1 MNIVKRRRIMLA
13 DFHVHSEFSDD
24 SKTPMEKQIQRAI
37 ALGIGEICFT
47 DHVDYGI
54 KKDWTED
61 ILKWRGGDGIGTDRS
76 DMQPLANV
84 NYDEYFGK
92 ILRMKRLYGDQIVI
106 RSGLEFGIQRHTIPD
121 YERLIK
127 TYGQKLDFI
136 LLSIHQVDN
145 KEFWTGDFM
154 KGKTQ
159 DEYNREYYE
168 EMLYAV
174 KHFDDFDVLS
184 HVDLISR
191 YDPQGAYPFSKIQD
205 ILTDIFE
212 CVIQKGKGIEINTSS
227 WHYKL
232 PDTTPSRDI
241 LKLYR
246 SLGGEMIT
254 IGSDAH
260 TPEYIGDHMEN
271 AMQILKELGFQA
283 FYTYEKRKP
292 VSHML

>member
-1 MNIVKRRRIMLA
+1 
-13 DFHVHSEFSDD
+13 
-24 SKTPMEKQIQRAI
+24 MEKQIERAI

-61 ILKWRGGDGIGTDRS
+61 TLEWRGGDGVGTDHS

-145 KEFWTGDFM
+145 KEFWTGNFM

-174 KHFDDFDVLS
+174 NHFDDFDVLS

-191 YDPQGAYPFSKIQD
+191 YDLQGAYPFSKIQD
-205 ILTDIFE
+205 ILTDIFK

-227 WHYKL
+227 WHYNL

-241 LKLYR
+241 LRLYR

-283 FYTYEKRKP
+283 FYTYERHRP
-292 VSHML
+292 VPHML

>member
-1 MNIVKRRRIMLA
+1 MLA

-24 SKTPMEKQIQRAI
+24 SKTPMEKQIERAV

-61 ILKWRGGDGIGTDRS
+61 ILEWRGGDGIGTDRS

-191 YDPQGAYPFSKIQD
+191 YDPHGAYPFSKIQD

-283 FYTYEKRKP
+283 FYTYEKHRP
-292 VSHML
+292 VPHMFKRLA

>member
-1 MNIVKRRRIMLA
+1 MLA

-24 SKTPMEKQIQRAI
+24 STTPMEKQLERAI

-174 KHFDDFDVLS
+174 KYFDNFDVLS

-205 ILTDIFE
+205 ILTYIFE
-212 CVIQKGKGIEINTSS
+212 CVIRKGKGIEINTSS

-232 PDTTPSRDI
+232 SDTMPSRDI

-246 SLGGEMIT
+246 SLGGELIT

-283 FYTYEKRKP
+283 FYTYEKHKP